1 MQSQVLVV
9 CFRHTVAG
17 SENQGDFAEDC
28 RGQTAKYAVFWSSNV
43 ISEKIIVQGWD
54 KKNKDLNKK
63 KAFNET
69 LK

>member
-54 KKNKDLNKK
+54 KKK
-63 KAFNET
+63 
-69 LK
+69 

>member
-9 CFRHTVAG
+9 CFHYIVAG

-43 ISEKIIVQGWD
+43 ISEMIIVQDGD
-54 KKNKDLNKK
+54 KK
-63 KAFNET
+63 
-69 LK
+69 